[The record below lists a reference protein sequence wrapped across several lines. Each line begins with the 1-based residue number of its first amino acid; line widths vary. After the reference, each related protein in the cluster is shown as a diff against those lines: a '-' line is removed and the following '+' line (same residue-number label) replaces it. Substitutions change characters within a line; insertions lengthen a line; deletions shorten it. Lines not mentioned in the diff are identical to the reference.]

1 MAYHEPSLPVISLR
15 ILVLSLLISAL
26 IFGQSV
32 QTVARNASASQ
43 PSQKKQAKSKS
54 KAKPTKTAQSNKQ
67 KQVSSDKRKPNQRS
81 KSKSKRQDRLSS
93 KIAQSKSN
101 TRSRAKDKNL
111 ERSNSLRRSSKQAT
125 TSRDTNSD
133 APSDGKRALNHTSD
147 TLTSR
152 LDTVAKTSA
161 TEPSQAQ
168 QKVAKEAPFI
178 IQEAILTANQ
188 TTMFK
193 LLKPDG
199 LEVNLMSNRGRYL
212 PKEAIKLLSL
222 FYQQYTPT
230 SLKWVHKGRTKS
242 GLHYVLGKLQCL
254 TNIGQAKSSTP
265 KPEAKTT
272 EVALYLVYRI
282 KNSQVMIQNLELD
295 R

>member
-1 MAYHEPSLPVISLR
+1 MR

-26 IFGQSV
+26 IFGQAV
-32 QTVARNASASQ
+32 QTVAHNASASQ

-54 KAKPTKTAQSNKQ
+54 KAKSTKPAQSNKQ
-67 KQVSSDKRKPNQRS
+67 KPVSSDKRKANNRS
-81 KSKSKRQDRLSS
+81 KSKSKRQDQLPS
-93 KIAQSKSN
+93 KIAQAKSK
-101 TRSRAKDKNL
+101 TRPRAKDKNSD
-111 ERSNSLRRSSKQAT
+111 RSNSLRRSSKQAT
-125 TSRDTNSD
+125 TSGGTDSD
-133 APSDGKRALNHTSD
+133 DPIDGKRALSHTSD
-147 TLTSR
+147 TLIPR
-152 LDTVAKTSA
+152 LDTVAKASA

-168 QKVAKEAPFI
+168 QKVAKEAPII
-178 IQEAILTANQ
+178 IQEAILATNQ
-188 TTMFK
+188 TTMLK

-199 LEVNLMSNRGRYL
+199 LEVNLMSNRSRYL

-254 TNIGQAKSSTP
+254 TNIGQAKFNSP
-265 KPEAKTT
+265 KSEAKTT